1 MEIHCL
7 AARGDVAGVREEIAK
22 GVAVDARSDVSCRL
36 TDLLTMG
43 TPLMVA
49 ASSRRA
55 GVDMLRFLVDSGADV
70 NALSQ
75 ADEFIRKHVQGTED
89 SPLMLA
95 AGAGSEAKVR
105 YLLAAGADP
114 GFRNSGGY
122 TPLLC
127 VAIGAA
133 GETASLDVI
142 GILMG
147 AGADANALS
156 VYGESVLK
164 GASHRG
170 RFDIVR
176 FLLERGAR
184 PDSLAWTSLMVA
196 IAGGTV
202 DQVAAEIR
210 QGADLTA
217 TETHWKRT
225 PWLLACH
232 TGEVPKADILL
243 RAGADLGDRARLG
256 RTALMLAVIQDNVG
270 MLKWLLDHG
279 ADTGECDDSGTTPLM
294 EAARNGS
301 VECVRALLC
310 AGADARALNKYE
322 DSAICHARTAPI
334 AQLLVDAGCDID
346 HIHGMGYTLLWHA
359 VERRD
364 PAMVRTLLAMGAEP
378 AAISAGDTAVHRAV
392 QLDELESAEALLSAG
407 ANVNAQDVDG
417 WTPLFGVVSV
427 RMTSLLL

>member
-1 MEIHCL
+1 
-7 AARGDVAGVREEIAK
+7 
-22 GVAVDARSDVSCRL
+22 
-36 TDLLTMG
+36 
-43 TPLMVA
+43 
-49 ASSRRA
+49 
-55 GVDMLRFLVDSGADV
+55 
-70 NALSQ
+70 
-75 ADEFIRKHVQGTED
+75 
-89 SPLMLA
+89 
-95 AGAGSEAKVR
+95 
-105 YLLAAGADP
+105 
-114 GFRNSGGY
+114 
-122 TPLLC
+122 

-243 RAGADLGDRARLG
+243 RAGADLGDRAHLG

-310 AGADARALNKYE
+310 AGADPCALDKYGE
-322 DSAICHARTAPI
+322 SAICHARTAPI

-364 PAMVRTLLAMGAEP
+364 PAMVRALLAMGAEP
-378 AAISAGDTAVHRAV
+378 VAISTGDTALHRAV

-407 ANVNAQDVDG
+407 ANVNAQDIDG
-417 WTPLFGVVSV
+417 WTPLFGVASV
-427 RMTSLLL
+427 AMASLLLQRGADPFVQEQFGDTALDRLAKSGDNPAVDAIIEHAMRKPT